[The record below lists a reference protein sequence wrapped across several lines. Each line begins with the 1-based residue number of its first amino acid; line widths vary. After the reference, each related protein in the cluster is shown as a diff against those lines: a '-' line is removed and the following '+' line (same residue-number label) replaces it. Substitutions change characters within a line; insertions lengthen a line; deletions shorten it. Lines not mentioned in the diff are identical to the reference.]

1 MVLYCAR
8 LVEAR
13 QGTLHSVSDN
23 SSNDFAARLEDLES
37 RFAFQEE
44 LVRQLDDVIRTQADQ
59 IDKLEDE
66 VMKIRTEMTHSAEE
80 EAKEIDQKELS
91 KADPH
96 VLIFL
101 WQGTRA
107 WFLA

>member
-13 QGTLHSVSDN
+13 QGTLLHVSDET
-23 SSNDFAARLEDLES
+23 SNDLAARLDDLES

-66 VMKIRTEMTHSAEE
+66 VLKIRTEMTHSAEE
-80 EAKEIDQKELS
+80 EAPMEEQVP
-91 KADPH
+91 PH
-96 VLIFL
+96 Y
-101 WQGTRA
+101 
-107 WFLA
+107 